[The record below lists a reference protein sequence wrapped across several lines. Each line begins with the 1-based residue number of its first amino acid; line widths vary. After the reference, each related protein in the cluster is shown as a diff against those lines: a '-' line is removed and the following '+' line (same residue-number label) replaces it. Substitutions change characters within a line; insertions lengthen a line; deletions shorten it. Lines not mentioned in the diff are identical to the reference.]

1 MRRADD
7 DTARG
12 RRPALLAAGL
22 HGALAVGFGAFA
34 AHGAGPDAVAL
45 LETGGQYQL
54 VHAVALLALAP
65 AGFAT
70 LWRQIAILCFI
81 LGPLIFA
88 GALYGLAFGAPGIL
102 GAVAPIGGTLMIL
115 GWLAVA
121 AGAWRA
127 R

>member
-1 MRRADD
+1 M
-7 DTARG
+7 
-12 RRPALLAAGL
+12 LASGL
-22 HGALAVGFGAFA
+22 HGALAIGFGAFA
-34 AHGAGPDAVAL
+34 AHGAGPDAAAL

-54 VHAVALLALAP
+54 VHAVALLALTP
-65 AGFAT
+65 AGFAP
-70 LWRQIAILCFI
+70 LWRKIALFCFI

-102 GAVAPIGGTLMIL
+102 GAVAPVGGTLMIL